1 MHLYIMHTRRPGR
14 RAIILAIL
22 IGKSD
27 VLPAELE
34 YGQPP
39 KKIAD

>member
-1 MHLYIMHTRRPGR
+1 MHLYIIHTRRPGC
-14 RAIILAIL
+14 RAFIAIL
-22 IGKSD
+22 VGKSD
-27 VLPAELE
+27 VQPAELE